1 MSDFDSWTGD
11 GAPPRSNG
19 ELVFDAPWQS
29 RAFGVAAALVEAG
42 RFNWS
47 DFRSELIVQI
57 AASEAAGEE
66 FEYYGCWYGALEAL
80 VHRHGLADAHAVE
93 GRARQY
99 AQRSPGHDH

>member
-1 MSDFDSWTGD
+1 MSDFGSWTGD

-47 DFRSELIVQI
+47 DFRSELIVHI
-57 AASEAAGEE
+57 AASEADDEV
-66 FEYYGCWYGALEAL
+66 FDYYTCWCKALETL
-80 VHRHGLADAHAVE
+80 VQRHGLADADAVE